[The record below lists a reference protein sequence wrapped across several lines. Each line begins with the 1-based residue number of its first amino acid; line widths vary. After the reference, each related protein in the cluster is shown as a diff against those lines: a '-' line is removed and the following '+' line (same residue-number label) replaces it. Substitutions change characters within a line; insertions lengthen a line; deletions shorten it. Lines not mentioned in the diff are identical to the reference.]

1 MANRLYYAAQAVS
14 INGSV
19 ITGVQSLGIST
30 TYNLE
35 PVFQLGRLSVYEDVQ
50 DLADV
55 EVTISKLINGTAPLY
70 LMCTASSSGS
80 SGSSGLG
87 LGTGQPLNTLAE
99 RTCDVTVTAFDDTAT
114 NLDEN
119 TRTAVNA
126 VTMTGMYLSNV
137 SYTLPVEGNLTEDV
151 TLIGQNH
158 STTTGSAAFP
168 GPGGFVGRRQ
178 MVSGTGSGT
187 QQVTISVDLSREP
200 LYQLGTFNPTV
211 RLLNFPVEVTS
222 EWESLATAAGAGSA
236 SAVEPGCSSYGSSTG
251 VPLSVTIC
259 NGASSGSSGSSGSS
273 NNQMTIN
280 LGSNNVVTSV
290 NYSGGDAGG
299 GNVTVTTSYR
309 NYNSFSITVTGT
321 FLTLT

>member
-14 INGSV
+14 INGNV

-70 LMCTASSSGS
+70 LLCTAGS
-80 SGSSGLG
+80 SGSSGG
-87 LGTGQPLNTLAE
+87 LGSGEPLNTLAE
-99 RTCDVTVTAFDDTAT
+99 RKCNVTVTAFDDTAA
-114 NLDEN
+114 NLDNN

-126 VTMTGMYLSNV
+126 VTMTDMYLSNV

-158 STTTGSAAFP
+158 STTTGNAAFP
-168 GPGGFVGRRQ
+168 GAGGKVGRRQ
-178 MVSGTGSGT
+178 MVSFGGSSGSVSGV

-200 LYQLGTFNPTV
+200 LYQLGSFNPTV

-222 EWESLATAAGAGSA
+222 EWESLALTAGAGDA
-236 SAVEPGCSSYGSSTG
+236 SAEEPGCNSYGSSTG

-259 NGASSGSSGSSGSS
+259 NGASSGSSGS
-273 NNQMTIN
+273 NNTMTIS

-299 GNVTVTTSYR
+299 GNVTRTTSYR
-309 NYNSFSITVTGT
+309 NYNSFSITVNGT
-321 FLTLT
+321 FLSLT

>member
-70 LMCTASSSGS
+70 LLCTASSSGS
-80 SGSSGLG
+80 SGSSGGSSGSLG
-87 LGTGQPLNTLAE
+87 LGSGLPLNTLAE
-99 RTCDVTVTAFDDTAT
+99 RTCDVTVTAFDDTAN
-114 NLDEN
+114 NLDLN

-126 VTMTGMYLSNV
+126 VQMNGMYLSNV

-158 STTTGSAAFP
+158 STTTGTAAFP
-168 GPGGFVGRRQ
+168 GAGGFVGRRQ
-178 MVSGTGSGT
+178 MVGAASGM

-200 LYQLGTFNPTV
+200 LYQLGTFAPTV

-222 EWESLATAAGAGSA
+222 EWESLALGAGAGDASA
-236 SAVEPGCSSYGSSTG
+236 SEPGCSSYGSSTG
-251 VPLSVTIC
+251 ESLSVSIC
-259 NGASSGSSGSSGSS
+259 NGASSGSSGSS
-273 NNQMTIN
+273 NTMTIN
-280 LGSNNVVTSV
+280 LGSNNVITSV

-309 NYNSFSITVTGT
+309 NYNSFSITVSGT
-321 FLTLT
+321 FATLT